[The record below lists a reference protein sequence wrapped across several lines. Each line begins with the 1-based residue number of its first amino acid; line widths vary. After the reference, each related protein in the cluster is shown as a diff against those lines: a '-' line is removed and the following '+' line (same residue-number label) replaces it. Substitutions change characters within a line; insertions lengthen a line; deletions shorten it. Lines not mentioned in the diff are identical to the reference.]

1 MVIITDGSANV
12 PLSRSLETSEIR
24 KFDEVSI
31 AARQYEDLAVRDV
44 WSVSKM
50 IRKNGV
56 YTIVVNTNPRFIGRE
71 TYGFAVTELI
81 ASITKGRLHVVGR
94 VAHDEELVKSI
105 VNQIA
110 EDQRLIAH
118 EASLSLKS
126 A

>member
-1 MVIITDGSANV
+1 M
-12 PLSRSLETSEIR
+12 
-24 KFDEVSI
+24 
-31 AARQYEDLAVRDV
+31 RDV
-44 WSVSKM
+44 LSVSKM
-50 IRKNGV
+50 IRREGV
-56 YTIVVNTNPRFIGRE
+56 YAIVVNTNPHFLGRE

-94 VAHDEELVKSI
+94 VARDEALVENI

-118 EASLSLKS
+118 EASLSLKF